1 MMAQPGDEPL
11 LYLEVDEAKRRV
23 FLGEQANAQQQQP
36 HVRVDRGERREQ
48 AELAQQRERPEVRQS
63 EAVSLPEFW
72 VSDPNMWFARAEA
85 VFRRAGVNSSIVLYD
100 YVLMKLPEDVLRS
113 VRDLVQSV
121 SDESR
126 DAYEQLKHRLLS
138 SYGMSK

>member
-1 MMAQPGDEPL
+1 
-11 LYLEVDEAKRRV
+11 
-23 FLGEQANAQQQQP
+23 
-36 HVRVDRGERREQ
+36 
-48 AELAQQRERPEVRQS
+48 VRQS
-63 EAVSLPEFW
+63 EAVRLPEFW

-85 VFRRAGVNSSIVLYD
+85 VFRRAGVISSIVCYD
-100 YVLMKLPEDVLRS
+100 YVLMKLPEDVLHS